1 MGDALGDADM
11 VAKSSTDNVIRV
23 GFLNTSTS
31 KSVQKYLNIYLEQF
45 DIVFVD
51 CDDGIGWVNLVLK
64 FFEDNCPTYLERE
77 NDQNNND
84 KSVEVNVQSIIHD
97 MCKGVQ
103 QIPE

>member
-1 MGDALGDADM
+1 
-11 VAKSSTDNVIRV
+11 
-23 GFLNTSTS
+23 
-31 KSVQKYLNIYLEQF
+31 
-45 DIVFVD
+45 
-51 CDDGIGWVNLVLK
+51 
-64 FFEDNCPTYLERE
+64 LERE